1 MGRGEEPLRLSF
13 PLCYTLHD
21 AHIRVEVDPDRQPED
36 SKATTHGDYVWALF
50 YLFAVLL
57 TLTSAGEHPIGAAV
71 SGGGVWSG
79 RRRRDRQTW
88 LVSHQAGPSQA
99 KPGQSIREIGETN
112 WQLHSLKAENPAWS
126 AGDSH
131 TPDKQGPA
139 LDLREAAQPLPLFIL
154 FRHFVLGPV
163 HSTPISCR
171 LIFQGPVRSFQKHS
185 LCIFFYI

>member
-1 MGRGEEPLRLSF
+1 M
-13 PLCYTLHD
+13 
-21 AHIRVEVDPDRQPED
+21 
-36 SKATTHGDYVWALF
+36 
-50 YLFAVLL
+50 
-57 TLTSAGEHPIGAAV
+57 
-71 SGGGVWSG
+71 
-79 RRRRDRQTW
+79 
-88 LVSHQAGPSQA
+88 SHQAGPSQA

-185 LCIFFYI
+185 LCIFFLSNGWTPTATCYVPHPPQAGFFFSQHRLGVKKSN